1 MGYSMLEYFYRTDD
15 QELFCGRE
23 VQLAGLV
30 NALLAP
36 HAVDM
41 HLSGL
46 RRIGKTMLIKEF
58 IKRQLPNST
67 LLPVYINLEEI
78 AETPEDF
85 ALKFIGWHV
94 YWLQGKGETLPLHY
108 LHLPSLLWEITDKE
122 VREAIQP
129 VARELEKARP
139 DRQALLQA
147 CFSFPSELAR
157 ITGRRVL
164 LFLDEFQEIVHLAN
178 FEQAKNV
185 LKLLRAAKDR
195 SYEVAWCICGSIIS
209 EMDAIAR
216 TPESPLFNQFSHLS
230 IPPYAREDSE
240 TLIRKHLP
248 ACDNRLIGLFHHYSA
263 GSPFYLTHLLRRL
276 TILGARGDDLSE
288 GLVKRAFIAET
299 LSPGG
304 MIYSYCTYLYNI
316 SIQRAKGYGVLRS
329 LLDNIAVSDEAM
341 NQSEL
346 ARRLKMTQGAVRGN
360 LGELVA
366 VGILFER
373 ERLYYFSDPVL
384 RYWVAYVQNGI
395 EVSEFPQEKDLLLLI
410 EELDR
415 KYQVAATELGKSREE
430 TIRALMRAF
439 RGQKVAGSFFG
450 RQEMVTLPS
459 FAEVVNYCSPDG
471 RTEIDALG
479 RGAERWAVEVKW
491 KSKAVGMKEL
501 ASFAQRAEDLADH
514 LWYVS
519 RAGFT
524 TEGRRHAAERGLL
537 ITDQQQ
543 LELLIRE
550 VECTEVR
557 MQL

>member
-15 QELFCGRE
+15 QELFSGRE
-23 VQLAGLV
+23 GQLAGLA
-30 NALLAP
+30 NALLACRSL
-36 HAVDM
+36 DM

-58 IKRQLPNST
+58 IKRQLPNPA

-85 ALKFIGWHV
+85 ALKFISWHI
-94 YWLQGKGETLPLHY
+94 YWLQGKGETLPLPY
-108 LHLPSLLWEITDKE
+108 LHLPGLLWEIIDKE
-122 VREAIQP
+122 VREAVQP

-139 DRQALLQA
+139 DRQVLFQA

-164 LFLDEFQEIVHLAN
+164 LFLDEFQEIVHLTN
-178 FEQAKNV
+178 FDQAKNV

-195 SYEVAWCICGSIIS
+195 SHEVSWCICGSIIS

-216 TPESPLFNQFSHLS
+216 TPESPLFNQFSHLA
-230 IPPYAREDSE
+230 IPPYIREDSE
-240 TLIRKHLP
+240 TLIRKYLTD
-248 ACDNRLIGLFHHYSA
+248 CDNRLVGLFHHFSA

-276 TILGARGDDLSE
+276 TILGARGDDISE
-288 GLVKRAFIAET
+288 ALIKRAFIAET

-304 MIYSYCTYLYNI
+304 MINSYCTYLYNV

-329 LLDNIAVSDEAM
+329 LLDNIAVSDEAL

-346 ARRLKMTQGAVRGN
+346 ARRLKMTQGAVRSN
-360 LGELVA
+360 LNELVA
-366 VGILFER
+366 VGVLYER
-373 ERLYYFSDPVL
+373 ERCYHYTDPVL

-395 EVSEFPQEKDLLLLI
+395 EVSEFPTGKDLLLLI
-410 EELDR
+410 DELDR
-415 KYQVAATELGKSREE
+415 KYQVASTELGKSREE
-430 TIRALMRAF
+430 TIRALMRNF

-450 RQEMVTLPS
+450 MQESVNLPC
-459 FAEVVNYCSPDG
+459 FTDVANFRSPNG
-471 RTEIDALG
+471 RMEIDALG
-479 RGAERWAVEVKW
+479 SGTECWAVEVKW
-491 KSKAVGMKEL
+491 KKKAVGMKEL
-501 ASFAQRAEDLADH
+501 ASFADLAESLADR

-524 TEGRRHAAERGLL
+524 TEGRKYAAERGIL
-537 ITDQQQ
+537 ISEQQQ
-543 LELLIRE
+543 LEGLIRE
-550 VECTEVR
+550 FCPFTV
-557 MQL
+557 